1 MRSVMGV
8 PMPLV
13 STGAS
18 VLVTGWFAGGI
29 LLCFARSEPGF
40 KQATTARPGIVCRSM
55 VVMAGRGGRR

>member
-29 LLCFARSEPGF
+29 LLSFARSEPGF
-40 KQATTARPGIVCRSM
+40 KQATAACQGSSVARWW
-55 VVMAGRGGRR
+55 